1 MVFGAIAR
9 VTDLCDALAKQPDVI
24 RCTMVLALDTDS
36 LPMTSA
42 SMAVRTRLIRQKLPM
57 TLGSSI
63 VDLI

>member
-9 VTDLCDALAKQPDVI
+9 VTDLCDALAKPPDVI

-42 SMAVRTRLIRQKLPM
+42 SMAVRTKLIRQKLPM